1 MVRWWLVFND
11 IFSWSDGRS
20 LGARHQL
27 EIADLPKAFPAPG
40 NQNWI
45 LTIFPGSCESCGSHS
60 PSLPRSATGSSRSYH
75 IGWGFDGSP
84 LIISR
89 NLSLLIVCVLFEIN
103 FHTGFPPRKPA
114 EHPTLEDAAFARGRT
129 AALLHFSCF
138 TDLYRVS
145 LADVNWINWSL
156 SNSTDPDKSRTLGK
170 PSIDSLCDPKAP
182 RPNELTLYTSVLGR
196 NASHPKKYAL
206 GLVLNSL

>member
-1 MVRWWLVFND
+1 MIKRWLGDGWVMVRWCLVFND

-45 LTIFPGSCESCGSHS
+45 LTI
-60 PSLPRSATGSSRSYH
+60 SLPRSATGSSRSYH
-75 IGWGFDGSP
+75 IGWGFDGSS

-103 FHTGFPPRKPA
+103 FHTGLPPRKPA

-145 LADVNWINWSL
+145 LADVNWINYSL
-156 SNSTDPDKSRTLGK
+156 SNSTDQIKSRTLGK

-196 NASHPKKYAL
+196 NASRAKKYAL